1 MLVRGLDLRGLL
13 LVGVL
18 GVACGLPLRG
28 QVLHASGPLPSFEVV
43 SIKPMKMMGGPPPP
57 LMPGGGPGG
66 EQVISQIQIR
76 GGMPTGAPRVA
87 SDRMHMVMP
96 ARMLIAAAYNLP
108 MLSAKS
114 QMEGGPE
121 WVDTNRYEIDAKIEE
136 AMNAAMQKMPAAERQ
151 QQVELME
158 QSLLAERFK
167 LQVHFE
173 TRELP
178 EYALVVAK
186 GGPKMKAA
194 AEGEA
199 KQFSVMGT
207 GQGSEMKATAQT
219 VGDLA
224 RMLQMQP
231 EMSGRLVVDQTGL
244 AGAYDFA
251 MKWTREQ
258 GADAEGAGSV
268 GGDAPTYFTALQE
281 QLGLKLVP
289 TKGMVEVVVI
299 DHIELPSE
307 N

>member
-1 MLVRGLDLRGLL
+1 MLVRGLNFYGLL
-13 LVGVL
+13 LIGAL
-18 GVACGLPLRG
+18 GVPLRG
-28 QVLHASGPLPSFEVV
+28 QVLHAGGPLPSFEVV
-43 SIKPMKMMGGPPPP
+43 SIKPMKMMGAPLPPPGV
-57 LMPGGGPGG
+57 GGGSVGG
-66 EQVISQIQIR
+66 EQIISQVQIR
-76 GGMPTGAPRVA
+76 GPMPTGAPKVA
-87 SDRMHMVMP
+87 SDRMHLVMP
-96 ARMLIAAAYNLP
+96 ARMLIAQAYNLSA
-108 MLSAKS
+108 LSAKS

-121 WVDTNRYEIDAKIEE
+121 WVDTNRYEIEAKIEE
-136 AMNAAMQKMPAAERQ
+136 SMNAAMQKMPAAERQ
-151 QQVELME
+151 QQVQLME

-167 LQVHFE
+167 LKVHFE

-186 GGPKMKAA
+186 GGAKMKAA
-194 AEGEA
+194 AEGEMR
-199 KQFSVMGT
+199 QISTTGT

-224 RMLQMQP
+224 HMLQMQP
-231 EMSGRLVVDQTGL
+231 EMSGRLIVDQTGL
-244 AGAYDFA
+244 TGTYDFA

-258 GADAEGAGSV
+258 GADADSP

-289 TKGMVEVVVI
+289 TKGPVEVVVI

>member
-1 MLVRGLDLRGLL
+1 MGAGLPFADGESLKGRPIHLTRGLL
-13 LVGVL
+13 LFCGPLSPCCIASCAVLNFCGVL
-18 GVACGLPLRG
+18 LIGSWVWCVGFRLRG

-43 SIKPMKMMGGPPPP
+43 SIKPMQAMGGPPSAP
-57 LMPGGGPGG
+57 MPGGGPGG

-87 SDRMHMVMP
+87 SDRMHLVMP
-96 ARMLIAAAYNLP
+96 ARMLIASAYNLP

-114 QMEGGPE
+114 QMDGGPE

-136 AMNAAMQKMPAAERQ
+136 SMNAAMQKMPATERQ

-167 LQVHFE
+167 LKVHFE

-186 GGPKMKAA
+186 GGPKMAA
-194 AEGEA
+194 AKEDEA
-199 KQFSVMGT
+199 KQMSVRGT
-207 GQGSEMKATAQT
+207 GQGAEMKAAAQT

-231 EMSGRLVVDQTGL
+231 
-244 AGAYDFA
+244 AI
-251 MKWTREQ
+251 KWASDC
-258 GADAEGAGSV
+258 GPDG
-268 GGDAPTYFTALQE
+268 F
-281 QLGLKLVP
+281 
-289 TKGMVEVVVI
+289 
-299 DHIELPSE
+299 
-307 N
+307 